1 MKGKVPLMSDEQIAA
16 QEARDDAELA
26 SQKSMLENL

>member
-1 MKGKVPLMSDEQIAA
+1 MKGKVPLMTDDQVAA

-26 SQKSMLENL
+26 SQKSALESL

>member
-1 MKGKVPLMSDEQIAA
+1 MAENLTDEQIAA